1 MPTTSAS
8 KNDAPATTSTANTAN
23 CHRNVLLVSMRVPL
37 QNGILRALGSSGGL
51 SGPLIQQ
58 LIYLAMTEVLK

>member
-37 QNGILRALGSSGGL
+37 QNGIFSAPWDLPVAYRGR
-51 SGPLIQQ
+51 
-58 LIYLAMTEVLK
+58 